1 MFNQIRYVKGAL
13 MSNKD
18 VLLHEIEEVPDSFIS
33 EIIDFIRF
41 LKTKVIKE
49 RMDTA
54 IASES
59 SLQKDWLKPEEDE
72 AWENL

>member
-1 MFNQIRYVKGAL
+1 MN
-13 MSNKD
+13 NKD
-18 VLLHEIEEVPDSFIS
+18 VLMHEIEQVPDSFIN

-41 LKTKVIKE
+41 LKTKIAKE
-49 RMDTA
+49 RIDTA

-72 AWENL
+72 AWQNL